1 MSRRRLPRWLCR
13 HPSLARI
20 RINGPSGASCWLLG
34 AYLAGLGL
42 FGGPW
47 SEVLLRGGPLQLS
60 RRPRRWPAGGGR
72 SRMVAAAPASC
83 TCRSRM
89 RDVMTGSASAANWTA
104 FRFRPGDWLGDPA
117 MSPINASFA
126 RKVLGPSASSS
137 ASDARSTG
145 ALESASASTLI
156 LPGTHFA
163 VKMKRVIWRRRR
175 SSRGLSSL
183 SSEYSLRIGISGRWS
198 VMRSNAGSPS
208 RNGLHF
214 FMAHAA
220 ARHFSSFIGSWTRP
234 KKGTGIRLGLV
245 ATCWS
250 LGLVALG

>member
-1 MSRRRLPRWLCR
+1 LAMSAFISGQNTDKRALWRILLAPWCI
-13 HPSLARI
+13 PSRTWI
-20 RINGPSGASCWLLG
+20 VWRTM
-34 AYLAGLGL
+34 
-42 FGGPW
+42 
-47 SEVLLRGGPLQLS
+47 ERGITTRGPLQLF

-145 ALESASASTLI
+145 ALERPL
-156 LPGTHFA
+156 L
-163 VKMKRVIWRRRR
+163 RR
-175 SSRGLSSL
+175 
-183 SSEYSLRIGISGRWS
+183 
-198 VMRSNAGSPS
+198 
-208 RNGLHF
+208 
-214 FMAHAA
+214 
-220 ARHFSSFIGSWTRP
+220 
-234 KKGTGIRLGLV
+234 
-245 ATCWS
+245 
-250 LGLVALG
+250 